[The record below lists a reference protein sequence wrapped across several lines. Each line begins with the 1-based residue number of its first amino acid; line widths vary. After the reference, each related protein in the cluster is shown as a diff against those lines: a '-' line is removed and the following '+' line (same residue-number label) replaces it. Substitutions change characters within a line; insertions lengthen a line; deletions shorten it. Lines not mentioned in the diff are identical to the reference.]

1 MDLKAEAWELLLNVI
16 RRYGSD
22 IVLQVV
28 LWHLEH
34 FFGITKENYLE
45 DPEKLLKAI
54 DEIYGSASKLLINE
68 WCLELQD
75 LGVPCNKGVL
85 DALYRISN
93 I

>member
-22 IVLQVV
+22 TILQVV

-34 FFGITKENYLE
+34 FFGITEENYLNN
-45 DPEKLLKAI
+45 PEKLLNAI
-54 DEIYGSASKLLINE
+54 EEIYGSASKLLLNE

-75 LGVPCNKGVL
+75 LGISCKKGLL